1 MPVCEPGAVIAHLA
15 SILADAAPESDGTD
29 NAVRIVVAIL
39 VIVLVL
45 AVVGAIRRRRR
56 SS

>member
-1 MPVCEPGAVIAHLA
+1 MIAQLA
-15 SILADAAPESDGTD
+15 SILADAAPESDGTN
-29 NAVRIVVAIL
+29 NAVRIIVAIF

-45 AVVGAIRRRRR
+45 AVVGVIRRRRR